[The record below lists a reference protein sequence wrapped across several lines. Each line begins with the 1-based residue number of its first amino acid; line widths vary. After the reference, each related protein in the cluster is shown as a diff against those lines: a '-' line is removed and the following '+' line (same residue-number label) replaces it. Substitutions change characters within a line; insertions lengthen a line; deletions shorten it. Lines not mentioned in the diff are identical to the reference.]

1 MVIESTKSLA
11 PAGFPARPP
20 PPEIMERMVQSAKYG
35 RQMLQ
40 SATAQ
45 SNPDTRPST
54 GGSDKDVPAI
64 KRQVKPLSWIVLL
77 NVNASFSSLRSLR
90 NMLKKDR
97 LALVATQPR
106 PLSGGVVP

>member
-1 MVIESTKSLA
+1 MVESYSMVIDGTRSLA
-11 PAGFPARPP
+11 SAGFPVR
-20 PPEIMERMVQSAKYG
+20 PPEIMERIVQSANYG

-64 KRQVKPLSWIVLL
+64 KRQVNRVLESLS
-77 NVNASFSSLRSLR
+77 
-90 NMLKKDR
+90 KC
-97 LALVATQPR
+97 
-106 PLSGGVVP
+106 